1 MKTSKRIKNP
11 NEPDDGGGNF
21 CGGYYPYGYRLIK
34 NGRKDNRGYDVND
47 LSVVPDK
54 AEAIR
59 KNCDYYIHYRYGSRL
74 IASEIAAHGI
84 RNRQDKPFH
93 PSSIFR

>member
-1 MKTSKRIKNP
+1 MTAEGI
-11 NEPDDGGGNF
+11 F

-47 LSVVPDK
+47 LSVVPDE
-54 AEAIR
+54 AEVIR
-59 KNCDYYIHYRYGSRL
+59 KNCDYYIHYRYGGRL
-74 IASEIAAHGI
+74 IVSELAAHGI
-84 RNRQDKPFH
+84 RNRQDEPFH